1 MLLAHLLLPSGVAAF
16 VASPLIVQRTVR
28 TYQISGIRSSRGDD
42 DSIDME
48 AKIRA
53 LNKMIGVDD
62 KRNDVLI
69 STSKRKRN
77 LEREIELLS
86 QLHPDYLMEE
96 LNPESAENNIIQ
108 EFWNLWYG
116 ECGASNAKVLRAF
129 EEELVGGGPES
140 WPEAEREYLRLIDE
154 HCDGGGA
161 KTNREDLDLSLW
173 IEPANRLATLYYMMG
188 RLDDSK
194 LWCERILDAKPWHI
208 GALSGIILVCMQ
220 LKDKE
225 GVMKWASK
233 GMPRLSEETLSAR
246 KEWVERNVELAEQ
259 KLYDLEKLS
268 ENYVKITDEIDPA
281 TLLGKSDHGEDL
293 PWQ

>member
-1 MLLAHLLLPSGVAAF
+1 MLLAHLLLTSGVAAF
-16 VASPLIVQRTVR
+16 VESPLLVQRTVR
-28 TYQISGIRSSRGDD
+28 TYQISGIRSSRGDG
-42 DSIDME
+42 DSIDMD

-69 STSKRKRN
+69 STSKRIRN

-96 LNPESAENNIIQ
+96 PNPESAENNIIR
-108 EFWNLWYG
+108 EFWSIWYG

-154 HCDGGGA
+154 HCDGGGVQ
-161 KTNREDLDLSLW
+161 KNREDLDLSLW

-220 LKDKE
+220 LNDKD
-225 GVMKWASK
+225 GVMEWSSK
-233 GMPRLSEETLSAR
+233 GMPRLSEKTLSAR
-246 KEWVERNVELAEQ
+246 KDWVERNIELAEK

-268 ENYVKITDEIDPA
+268 ENYAKVTNSFETD
-281 TLLGKSDHGEDL
+281 TLLRKIDDSEDMH
-293 PWQ
+293 WQ